1 MSRQSD
7 SFFYRSLWRL
17 TELSKK
23 LRMSY
28 ITFRSIRNTGSPVV
42 SNPAGPQ
49 AGGSSG
55 LSAGSGELGG
65 YGAALED
72 ALAWLLDAEERL
84 AARASPAP
92 DAPLPDLKDHFHT
105 HEVRVPD
112 AESRSSSRSGGGPH
126 ANIVSQAFLLELAG
140 QQARVGGVLA
150 LGARLAGGGALC
162 AGEAREV
169 RLQRRLL
176 AARWEQLR
184 RRALRR
190 QAAGH
195 AALMR
200 AQRAARDAF
209 RYRPTPFAYALR
221 CPMIL
226 T

>member
-1 MSRQSD
+1 MQTSR
-7 SFFYRSLWRL
+7 
-17 TELSKK
+17 
-23 LRMSY
+23 
-28 ITFRSIRNTGSPVV
+28 
-42 SNPAGPQ
+42 
-49 AGGSSG
+49 
-55 LSAGSGELGG
+55 
-65 YGAALED
+65 
-72 ALAWLLDAEERL
+72 
-84 AARASPAP
+84 
-92 DAPLPDLKDHFHT
+92 
-105 HEVRVPD
+105 
-112 AESRSSSRSGGGPH
+112 
-126 ANIVSQAFLLELAG
+126 SQAFLLELAG

-209 RYRPTPFAYALR
+209 RYRPTRFRIRFEMSDDSDAIFQPSGGNVEALG
-221 CPMIL
+221 L
-226 T
+226 